1 MVKAE
6 ALHEGF
12 WKQWFSGHDD
22 DQLKDFR
29 EKLQGKIKTEGDRK
43 KLLDEIDDAIDNA
56 NRITGDNNVR
66 RWFTTVGLTMLTGI
80 IPLVKLIARLS
91 NADQRKAFRE
101 SLYKLRSEVVALKLE
116 DKSAIL
122 TSPCVETYF
131 RRCYES
137 HPWPG
142 MASSARARPSGR
154 CGLSSTCGA

>member
-1 MVKAE
+1 MTFSILESYQQTPAEPVDPVQQALEAFVEAARHSDKPFSVEQLTEMVKAE

-56 NRITGDNNVR
+56 NRIVTDNNVS
-66 RWFTTVGLTMLTGI
+66 RWFTTAGLSMLFSI
-80 IPLVKLIARLS
+80 IPLAKMIARLS

-101 SLYKLRSEVVALKLE
+101 SLHKLRSEVVALKLK
-116 DKSAIL
+116 D
-122 TSPCVETYF
+122 
-131 RRCYES
+131 
-137 HPWPG
+137 
-142 MASSARARPSGR
+142 
-154 CGLSSTCGA
+154 

>member
-1 MVKAE
+1 MTFSILESYQQTPVDPVQQALEAFVEAARHSDKPFSVEQLTEMVKAE

-56 NRITGDNNVR
+56 NRIVTDNNVS
-66 RWFTTVGLTMLTGI
+66 RWFTTAGLAMLTSI
-80 IPLVKLIARLS
+80 LPLVKMIARLS

-101 SLYKLRSEVVALKLE
+101 SLHKLRSEVVALKLK
-116 DKSAIL
+116 D
-122 TSPCVETYF
+122 
-131 RRCYES
+131 
-137 HPWPG
+137 
-142 MASSARARPSGR
+142 
-154 CGLSSTCGA
+154 

>member
-1 MVKAE
+1 MTFSILESYQQTPVEPVDPVQQALEAFVEAARHSNKPFSVEQLTEMVKAE

-22 DQLKDFR
+22 EQLKEFR
-29 EKLQGKIKTEGDRK
+29 EKLQGKIKTEDDRK

-101 SLYKLRSEVVALKLE
+101 SLHKLRSEVVALKLK
-116 DKSAIL
+116 D
-122 TSPCVETYF
+122 
-131 RRCYES
+131 
-137 HPWPG
+137 
-142 MASSARARPSGR
+142 
-154 CGLSSTCGA
+154 

>member
-1 MVKAE
+1 MTFSILESYQQTPVDPVQQALEAFVEAARHSDKPFSVEQLTEMVKAE

-22 DQLKDFR
+22 EQLKEFR
-29 EKLQGKIKTEGDRK
+29 EKLQGKIKTEDDRK

-101 SLYKLRSEVVALKLE
+101 SLHKLRSEVVALKLK
-116 DKSAIL
+116 D
-122 TSPCVETYF
+122 
-131 RRCYES
+131 
-137 HPWPG
+137 
-142 MASSARARPSGR
+142 
-154 CGLSSTCGA
+154 